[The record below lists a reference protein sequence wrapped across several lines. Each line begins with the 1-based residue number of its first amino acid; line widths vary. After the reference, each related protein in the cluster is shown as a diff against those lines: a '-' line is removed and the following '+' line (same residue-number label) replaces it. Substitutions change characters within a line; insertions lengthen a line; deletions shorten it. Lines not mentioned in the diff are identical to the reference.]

1 MREGANIGAGSLSR
15 EDGFTL
21 IEVLVAAVLGLVIVG
36 AGVTMFTAVMRAQP
50 GQASKGASIQQ
61 ARTTEERIVR
71 ELRQGASVYTAT
83 AQQLSFITYVNSA
96 TCGGAPGSTSI
107 ACRVT
112 YTCAAGTCTRVE
124 ARPDGTNP
132 GPARTVATGLSS
144 SSVFTYSPSSSAP
157 SYIGAT
163 LVFPGKSGGSDDAIT
178 LSDGA
183 TLMNPSPAT

>member
-1 MREGANIGAGSLSR
+1 MRDDTNTRAGGLAR

-36 AGVTMFTAVMRAQP
+36 AGVTMFTAVIRAQP
-50 GQASKGASIQQ
+50 GQAAKGASIQQ
-61 ARTTEERIVR
+61 ARATEERIVR

-83 AQQLSFITYVNSA
+83 AQQLSFVTYVNSA

-107 ACRVT
+107 PCRVT
-112 YTCAAGTCTRVE
+112 YTCTAGTCMRVE
-124 ARPDGTNP
+124 ARPDGTSP
-132 GPARTVATGLSS
+132 GPARTVVTGLSS
-144 SSVFTYSPSSSAP
+144 SNVFSYSPSTSAP